1 MIRKPPRTCSATT
14 QIDRLPQG
22 NESCRTATQVGL
34 LHTPADSV
42 PSTHPHEVHTVTP
55 PLAPSQPPNWY
66 PFSPPPTS
74 GGFPRMAVRV
84 NAKPPPTFSR
94 KRISIR
100 SIFLTVSE
108 ICRWNNT

>member
-1 MIRKPPRTCSATT
+1 MIRKPPRTCLATT

-74 GGFPRMAVRV
+74 ASSTSGRASIHGLPTTRQVGFRCLTSPMASFSVHTSSPPR
-84 NAKPPPTFSR
+84 
-94 KRISIR
+94 
-100 SIFLTVSE
+100 
-108 ICRWNNT
+108 